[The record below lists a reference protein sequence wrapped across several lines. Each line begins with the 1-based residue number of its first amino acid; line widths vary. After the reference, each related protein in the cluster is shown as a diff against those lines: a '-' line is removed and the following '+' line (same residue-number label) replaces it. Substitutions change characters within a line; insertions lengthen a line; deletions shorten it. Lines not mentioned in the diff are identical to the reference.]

1 MNIAWQYTGGAQSGS
16 LTFGPGTL
24 NFPYPAGCYF
34 AEYYQY
40 NVAMADATFYVGS
53 TPVTPKP
60 MMPPTM
66 KPVMPPVVIPVIPK
80 PVVSP
85 VMPPVMPPTM
95 PGQATVTTNK
105 SVYNAGEQIMVMFTN
120 PSPMTQDWI
129 GIYRTDS
136 FVNIEYKFT
145 GGGSSGTV
153 SFSSAGYA
161 GGAYF
166 AEFYNANDVYLAEVA
181 FSVIAAPIAPT
192 PPTGAPTFSPGASV
206 TTSKQAY
213 ARAEPIVVSFTN
225 NSPTTQDWIGLYN
238 AVTLANVGWEFTGG
252 GTSGTLTFGTD
263 FASFPFP
270 AGSYYAALF
279 NTNDVQIAEG
289 MFGIN

>member
-1 MNIAWQYTGGAQSGS
+1 MK
-16 LTFGPGTL
+16 
-24 NFPYPAGCYF
+24 
-34 AEYYQY
+34 
-40 NVAMADATFYVGS
+40 
-53 TPVTPKP
+53 PVMPPTMKP
-60 MMPPTM
+60 VMPPTM
-66 KPVMPPVVIPVIPK
+66 KPVMPPVVSPVMP

-85 VMPPVMPPTM
+85 VMPPVTPPTM
-95 PGQATVTTNK
+95 PGATLTTNK
-105 SVYNAGEQIMVMFTN
+105 SVYNAGEQIVVMFTN

-129 GIYRTDS
+129 GLYRTDN

-145 GGGSSGTV
+145 GGGSTGSV

-166 AEFYNANDVYLAEVA
+166 AEYYNGLDVYLAEVI
-181 FSVIAAPIAPT
+181 FSVIASPTPPT

-206 TTSKQAY
+206 KTSKQAY
-213 ARAEPIVVSFTN
+213 AQAEPVVVSFTN

-252 GTSGTLTFGTD
+252 GTSGSLTFGST
-263 FASFPFP
+263 FATFPFP
-270 AGSYYAALF
+270 AGSYYAAFF
-279 NTNDVQIAEG
+279 NTQDVQIAEG